1 MGVKGF
7 DGKLDD
13 SGVSGSGDVDAAGR
27 EDGTVVVVDLDI
39 QQAGGFA
46 ASDEDARTVLG
57 FDGCDAVG
65 IEASADEADLFSW
78 ERKFRRRQHQVV
90 FDQEVEFGV
99 DFPESVD
106 DGVGK
111 AEELVLLAPCE
122 IGDANV
128 AHTQLFSHL
137 DADGADV
144 TDDAGDGQIAQNGDF
159 RGDGG
164 IPAGHEIGQL
174 VLETRDVDLE
184 TVVLV
189 DEADF
194 GADVP
199 VSHAV
204 AEAREV
210 NAGEAVLIGAAREI
224 NQMIGRLQKFLD
236 DRQAAGHMPEA
247 VG

>member
-1 MGVKGF
+1 MGAKGF

-13 SGVSGSGDVDAAGR
+13 SGVSGSGDVDTAGR

-39 QQAGGFA
+39 HQAGGFA
-46 ASDEDARTVLG
+46 AGDEDAWAVLG
-57 FDGCDAVG
+57 FDGYDAVG
-65 IEASADEADLFSW
+65 IEAAADEAGLFFW
-78 ERKFRRRQHQVV
+78 DCQLGCRQHQVV

-99 DFPESVD
+99 DFPEAVD

-111 AEELVLLAPCE
+111 AEELVLLAPGE
-122 IGDANV
+122 VGDADV
-128 AHTQLFSHL
+128 AHTQLIPHL

-174 VLETRDVDLE
+174 VLETRDVDLQ

-189 DEADF
+189 DEADL

-199 VSHAV
+199 VGHAV

-210 NAGEAVLIGAAREI
+210 NAGKAVLKGAAREI

-247 VG
+247 MG

>member
-1 MGVKGF
+1 MGVEGF
-7 DGKLDD
+7 DGELDD
-13 SGVSGSGDVDAAGR
+13 FGGAGYVDAASG
-27 EDGTVVVVDLDI
+27 EDGAIVVVDLDVV
-39 QQAGGFA
+39 QVGRLTAG
-46 ASDEDARTVLG
+46 DEDARTVLG
-57 FDGCDAVG
+57 FDGGDAVG
-65 IEASADEADLFSW
+65 IEATANEADLFPW
-78 ERKFRRRQHQVV
+78 DGQFGCRQHQVV
-90 FDQEVEFGV
+90 FDQEVDFGIN
-99 DFPESVD
+99 FPESVD

-111 AEELVLLAPCE
+111 AKELVLLAPGE
-122 IGDANV
+122 VGDADV
-128 AHTQLFSHL
+128 AHTQLFPHL

-159 RGDGG
+159 CGDGG

-174 VLETRDVDLE
+174 VFETRDVDLQ

-199 VSHAV
+199 VGHAV

-210 NAGEAVLIGAAREI
+210 NAGKAVLVVAAREI
-224 NQMIGRLQKFLD
+224 NQLIGRLQKFLD
-236 DRQAAGHMPEA
+236 DRQATGHMPET